1 MKYRYLKHTQ
11 SERKGAIVD
20 MQNDPVRI
28 KQLLERGIIE
38 PVKPP
43 AEKREKKIVEPEETK
58 KPRARR
64 KKVKADEPVSEPQGG
79 EV

>member
-11 SERKGAIVD
+11 SERKGATVD
-20 MQNDPVRI
+20 MPADAMRT

-43 AEKREKKIVEPEETK
+43 AEKREKKIIEPQETK
-58 KPRARR
+58 KPRR
-64 KKVKADEPVSEPQGG
+64 KKVTANESVSKPQGG
-79 EV
+79 EG